1 MLDELGVVSGEGI
14 GPARRT
20 RVGAAAQKLREFA
33 RRQPLGFAC
42 GVLLLIVVVVALF
55 APQVAPYDPN
65 ANSADMLQGP
75 SGSHL
80 LGTDNFGRDVMSR
93 VIYGARTAAEV
104 GILSSIVAIIVWLL
118 LGVSG
123 GYFGGVWD
131 YITGRIV
138 DFVQALPAIVL
149 LIALLAIAGRSV
161 AAVAIVLGA
170 VLGIVGSRVIRGATF
185 TVASQQYVEV
195 ARSIGCSTPRIFFRY
210 LFPNVMPL
218 VIVLA
223 TVNVGFSI
231 VSAASLS
238 FIGYGIRPPTADWG
252 DMLSSQGR
260 LYMTQAP
267 WLFYAPTAALALVV
281 FSVNM
286 FGDALRD
293 VLDPRLRGS

>member
-1 MLDELGVVSGEGI
+1 MLDEAGLAAGDHIQATRRSRLDVY
-14 GPARRT
+14 ARQIRT
-20 RVGAAAQKLREFA
+20 FA

-42 GVLLLIVVVVALF
+42 GVILVVVVIVAIF
-55 APQVAPYDPN
+55 AGQIAPHDPN

-75 SGSHL
+75 SASHL
-80 LGTDNFGRDVMSR
+80 LGTDNFGRDVLSR
-93 VIYGARTAAEV
+93 VIYGARTATEV
-104 GILSSIVAIIVWLL
+104 GILSSIVAIGVWLV

-123 GYFGGVWD
+123 GYFGGWWD
-131 YITGRIV
+131 YVTGRIV
-138 DFVQALPAIVL
+138 DFVQAIPAIVL
-149 LIALLAIAGRSV
+149 LIALLAVAGRSV

-170 VLGIVGSRVIRGATF
+170 VLGVVGSRVIRGATF
-185 TVASQQYVEV
+185 TIASQQYVEV
-195 ARSIGCSTPRIFFRY
+195 AKSIGCSTPRVFLRY

-231 VSAASLS
+231 VAAASLS

-267 WLFYAPTAALALVV
+267 WLFYAPTAALAIVV

-286 FGDALRD
+286 FGDSLRD